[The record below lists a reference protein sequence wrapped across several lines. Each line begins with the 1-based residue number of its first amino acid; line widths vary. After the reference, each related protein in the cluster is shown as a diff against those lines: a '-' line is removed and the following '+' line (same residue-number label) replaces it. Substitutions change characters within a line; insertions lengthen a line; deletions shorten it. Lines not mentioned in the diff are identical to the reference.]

1 MAYDTAECDSGHTR
15 EGRNVGTLLPPRRKP
30 ILASMNVRSPYGLEV
45 IQSCLACPVRE
56 DSLFCNL
63 GPAPLA
69 ALNAIRRTTIYPKG
83 AMLFVEGQ
91 PCRGLFVLCSGKAK
105 MAASSQSGRSVIV
118 RVAGAGEVLGLGA
131 SLANRPYELSAET
144 LEPAE
149 VNFLPR
155 EEFLHFLQEYGEVS
169 VRVAQHLG
177 MELLRAY
184 NQLSRIALGP
194 TARAKLAS
202 VLLDWAQSET
212 ARDEGKLEFHLR
224 LSHEEIGALIGSS
237 RETVTRLLSDFRRRG
252 LVKTKGAVVS
262 LPDPEKLK
270 ALLS

>member
-1 MAYDTAECDSGHTR
+1 
-15 EGRNVGTLLPPRRKP
+15 
-30 ILASMNVRSPYGLEV
+30 MNARSPYGLEI

-56 DSLFCNL
+56 ESLFCNL
-63 GPAPLA
+63 EPAPLA
-69 ALNAIRRTTIYPKG
+69 ALNAIRRTSLYPKG
-83 AMLFVEGQ
+83 TLLFVEGQ

-105 MAASSQSGRSVIV
+105 LAASSQSGRSVIV

-131 SLANRPYELSAET
+131 SLANRPYEFSAET

-149 VNFLPR
+149 VNHLPR

-184 NQLSRIALGP
+184 TQLSRIALGP

-202 VLLDWAQSET
+202 VLLDWGRSDA
-212 ARDEGKLEFHLR
+212 ARGGGTLEFHLR

-237 RETVTRLLSDFRRRG
+237 RETVTRLLNDFRRRG
-252 LVKTKGAVVS
+252 LVKTRGTLVT
-262 LPDPEKLK
+262 LPAPEKLK

>member
-1 MAYDTAECDSGHTR
+1 
-15 EGRNVGTLLPPRRKP
+15 
-30 ILASMNVRSPYGLEV
+30 MNARSPYGLEI

-56 DSLFCNL
+56 ESLFCNL

-69 ALNAIRRTTIYPKG
+69 ALNAIRRTTLYPKG
-83 AMLFVEGQ
+83 ALLFVEGQ

-105 MAASSQSGRSVIV
+105 LAASSQSGRSVII
-118 RVAGAGEVLGLGA
+118 RIAGAGEVLGLGA
-131 SLANRPYELSAET
+131 AVSNQSYEVSAEM

-149 VNFLPR
+149 VNFLSR
-155 EEFLHFLQEYGEVS
+155 EDFLRFLQEFSEVS

-177 MELLRAY
+177 MELLRVH

-202 VLLDWAQSET
+202 ALLEWAQSET
-212 ARDEGKLEFHLR
+212 PREEGKLEFQLR

-237 RETVTRLLSDFRRRG
+237 RETVTRLMSEFRRRG

>member
-1 MAYDTAECDSGHTR
+1 M
-15 EGRNVGTLLPPRRKP
+15 LLLRGKT
-30 ILASMNVRSPYGLEV
+30 ILALMNVRSPYGLEV
-45 IQSCLACPVRE
+45 IQSCLTCPVRE
-56 DSLFCNL
+56 ESLFCNL

-69 ALNAIRRTTIYPKG
+69 ALNAIRRTTLYPKG
-83 AMLFVEGQ
+83 ALLFVEGQ

-105 MAASSQSGRSVIV
+105 LAASSQSGRSVIV
-118 RVAGAGEVLGLGA
+118 RIAGAGEVLGLGA
-131 SLANRPYELSAET
+131 AVANRPYEVGAET

-155 EEFLHFLQEYGEVS
+155 EEFLHFLQEFGEVS

-177 MELLRAY
+177 MELLRVH

-202 VLLDWAQSET
+202 VLLDWGRSET
-212 ARDEGKLEFHLR
+212 SQEGGKLEFHLR

-252 LVKTKGAVVS
+252 LVKTKGTLVS
-262 LPDPEKLK
+262 MPDPEKLK